1 MKNKP
6 KITYRHFQVVAM
18 IALAIFLIIEAFRQC
33 DFNIFFTAGK
43 DILVGENLYTKIYQ
57 GWLHYYYSPFF
68 ALLISPFTFLSEYV
82 ITLLWLVLNVY
93 FFYRIWEILS
103 DWLEL
108 NLLSVSTQRWF
119 FWGSVILGVQGIR
132 DNIHYHQ
139 ITIMMVYLTLQGLDL
154 ILKKKEWQGGALI
167 ALGINIKILPI
178 VFLPYLIYRG
188 YWKGAFSVVLVWT
201 FLLVLPAIFIGWEY
215 NSFLLSEWWNGINP
229 SQKENVLDFS
239 RAGFGS
245 LVTAL
250 FHSEKGETRPIFLT
264 QLSMDSIVLITNGLR
279 LFMAVF
285 TLYFLRTLPFQKA
298 KSNLHRLWEVG
309 YLFLVIPFLFPHQQN
324 YAYFFIYPAIVYLML
339 IFYKKIKKVGGLRF
353 LQRKDKI
360 SLGIVGVSYLM
371 MSAELFLGEFRT
383 FYIDIRLMTWAAIL
397 VLMVYVVEGRFSC
410 LAKKERSDFF

>member
-1 MKNKP
+1 MKK
-6 KITYRHFQVVAM
+6 KSRITYRHFQIVTLVA
-18 IALAIFLIIEAFRQC
+18 LSVFLIIEAFRQC

-43 DILVGENLYTKIYQ
+43 DILIGENLYTKIYQ

-68 ALLISPFTFLSEYV
+68 ALSLSPFTFFSEYV

-93 FFYRIWEILS
+93 FFYRIWGILS

-108 NLLSVSTQRWF
+108 NLLPISTQRWF
-119 FWGSVILGVQGIR
+119 FWGSVILCVQGIR
-132 DNIHYHQ
+132 DNLHYHQ
-139 ITIMMVYLTLQGLDL
+139 ITIMMIYLTLQGLDL
-154 ILKKKEWQGGALI
+154 VLKKKEWQGGALI

-178 VFLPYLIYRG
+178 VFFPYLIYRG
-188 YWKGAFSVVLVWT
+188 YWKGALSVVLFWI
-201 FLLVLPAIFIGWEY
+201 LLLFLPAVFIGWEY

-250 FHSEKGETRPIFLT
+250 FHSQSGETRPIFIT
-264 QLSMDSIVLITNGLR
+264 QLSIEAIVFITNGLR
-279 LFMAVF
+279 LFLAVF
-285 TLYFLRTLPFQKA
+285 TLYFLRTLPFQKV

-324 YAYFFIYPAIVYLML
+324 YAYFFVYPAVVYLMYY
-339 IFYKKIKKVGGLRF
+339 FYVRIKKRGF
-353 LQRKDKI
+353 LILLSLKDKI
-360 SLGIVGVSYLM
+360 LLGILGGSYLM
-371 MSAELFLGEFRT
+371 MSLELFLGEFRT

-397 VLMVYVVEGRFSC
+397 ILIVYSYVAVCFSRP
-410 LAKKERSDFF
+410 KKRD